1 MANNLPVVSVTDGVV
16 TTLSTDVAALFGK
29 RHNDVIRSI
38 ETLTSTM
45 SADRLRN
52 FAQTVVTRTNPS
64 GGAPIQSK
72 AYRLTRDGFTFLA
85 MGFTGAKAQAFKWM
99 YIDAFNRMEE
109 QLRGNNVASC
119 PATITPAEQ
128 LQIQQAVAR
137 RAKTSSA
144 NYQTIYRA
152 IKVRF
157 QIPRYNELPRC
168 QFAECL
174 KFIDAVDLKVPE
186 AKTAAAPVFENPFTP
201 EELAASPEKPPKGY
215 AYRVSA
221 EFLDNQRTFVYY
233 WRYLFRR
240 ELELFEEFLY
250 RTESPRAA
258 RFHEAVHNMNLTGI
272 EDQLRRL
279 GFPMDE
285 LPCYRHYVGRLAAA

>member
-1 MANNLPVVSVTDGVV
+1 MSNLTFAFGNITIRTIGEVETP
-16 TTLSTDVAALFGK
+16 LLVASDICNALGYARPRDAIAQHVDPEDLTK
-29 RHNDVIRSI
+29 AVI
-38 ETLTSTM
+38 ETKGGK
-45 SADRLRN
+45 
-52 FAQTVVTRTNPS
+52 QTVNCVNESGLYALIFGSKLESAKRFKRWVTSEVLPAIRRN
-64 GGAPIQSK
+64 GQYNA
-72 AYRLTRDGFTFLA
+72 A
-85 MGFTGAKAQAFKWM
+85 
-99 YIDAFNRMEE
+99 
-109 QLRGNNVASC
+109 C

-168 QFAECL
+168 QFSECL

-285 LPCYRHYVGRLAAA
+285 LPCYQHYVGRLAAA

>member
-1 MANNLPVVSVTDGVV
+1 MTLAIFKFESVQIRTFGTSETPLFVAIDVCSALGFGNHRQAIASHVDPEDIIKIEIDTAGGKQAVNCVTESGLYALIFGSKLESAQRFKRWVTSEVLPAIRRNGQYN
-16 TTLSTDVAALFGK
+16 AA
-29 RHNDVIRSI
+29 
-38 ETLTSTM
+38 
-45 SADRLRN
+45 
-52 FAQTVVTRTNPS
+52 
-64 GGAPIQSK
+64 
-72 AYRLTRDGFTFLA
+72 
-85 MGFTGAKAQAFKWM
+85 
-99 YIDAFNRMEE
+99 
-109 QLRGNNVASC
+109 C

-157 QIPRYNELPRC
+157 QIPRYTELPRC

-186 AKTAAAPVFENPFTP
+186 AKTAAAPVCENPFTP

-215 AYRVSA
+215 TYQVSA
-221 EFLDNQRTFVYY
+221 KFLADQRTFVYY

-258 RFHEAVHNMNLTGI
+258 RFHEAVNNLDLMRT
-272 EDQLRRL
+272 EEQLRRL

-285 LPCYRHYVGRLAAA
+285 LPCYQHYVRRLAAAHQRSS

>member
-1 MANNLPVVSVTDGVV
+1 MANAVFNFESAQIRTLGTPETPLFVANDITSALGFRNK
-16 TTLSTDVAALFGK
+16 TTALQDNVYPEDITK
-29 RHNDVIRSI
+29 AVI
-38 ETLTSTM
+38 ETKGGK
-45 SADRLRN
+45 
-52 FAQTVVTRTNPS
+52 QTVNCVNESGLYALIFGSKLESAKRFKRWVTSEVLPAIRRN
-64 GGAPIQSK
+64 GQYNA
-72 AYRLTRDGFTFLA
+72 A
-85 MGFTGAKAQAFKWM
+85 
-99 YIDAFNRMEE
+99 
-109 QLRGNNVASC
+109 C

-157 QIPRYNELPRC
+157 QIPRYTELPTR

-186 AKTAAAPVFENPFTP
+186 AKTAAAPCENQFTP

-215 AYRVSA
+215 AYQVSA
-221 EFLDNQRTFVYY
+221 KFLDDQRTFVYC

-258 RFHEAVHNMNLTGI
+258 RFHEAVNNLDLMRT
-272 EDQLRRL
+272 EEQLRRL

-285 LPCYRHYVGRLAAA
+285 LPCYQHYVRRLATANQR

>member
-1 MANNLPVVSVTDGVV
+1 MSANSFSFGNHPITVINDADTLWFIAAEIVKAINLSNPSVSLKSLRPAERKKIVLQGRETNIISESGMYTLVLRSQDALKEGTAAFRFRVWVTDEVLPTIRRNGQYN
-16 TTLSTDVAALFGK
+16 AA
-29 RHNDVIRSI
+29 
-38 ETLTSTM
+38 
-45 SADRLRN
+45 
-52 FAQTVVTRTNPS
+52 
-64 GGAPIQSK
+64 
-72 AYRLTRDGFTFLA
+72 
-85 MGFTGAKAQAFKWM
+85 
-99 YIDAFNRMEE
+99 
-109 QLRGNNVASC
+109 C

-285 LPCYRHYVGRLAAA
+285 LPCYQHYVGRLAAA

>member
-1 MANNLPVVSVTDGVV
+1 MSQIISLNAFKVIEGRPVTS
-16 TTLSTDVAALFGK
+16 SRIVAEYFGK
-29 RHNDVIRSI
+29 QHHHVVRDIRSLI
-38 ETLTSTM
+38 EQKPSLEA
-45 SADRLRN
+45 SAN
-52 FAQTVVTRTNPS
+52 FGEWSEEVEIGSGAKRTVT
-64 GGAPIQSK
+64 GYWMDQK
-72 AYRLTRDGFTFLA
+72 GFCILA
-85 MGFTGAKAQAFKWM
+85 MGFTGAKALEFKCAF
-99 YIDAFNRMEE
+99 YDEFERMKNELE
-109 QLRGNNVASC
+109 A
-119 PATITPAEQ
+119 PTTITPAEQ

-157 QIPRYNELPRC
+157 QIPRYNELPRR

-186 AKTAAAPVFENPFTP
+186 AKTAAAPCENQFTP

-215 AYRVSA
+215 TYQVSA
-221 EFLDNQRTFVYY
+221 KFLADQRTFVYY

-258 RFHEAVHNMNLTGI
+258 RFHEAVNNLDLMRT
-272 EDQLRRL
+272 EEQLRRL

-285 LPCYRHYVGRLAAA
+285 LPCYQHYVRRLATAH

>member
-1 MANNLPVVSVTDGVV
+1 MSALTFKFDDSLVNVIDRNGSLWF
-16 TTLSTDVAALFGK
+16 VAA
-29 RHNDVIRSI
+29 DVVRA
-38 ETLTSTM
+38 L
-45 SADRLRN
+45 RLS
-52 FAQTVVTRTNPS
+52 NPS
-64 GGAPIQSK
+64 VSLKALRPFEKDKISINGKETNIISEGGMYFLTLRSQDALKEGTP
-72 AYRLTRDGFTFLA
+72 AYRFSIWVTSEVLPAIRK
-85 MGFTGAKAQAFKWM
+85 TGRYEAQ
-99 YIDAFNRMEE
+99 E
-109 QLRGNNVASC
+109 
-119 PATITPAEQ
+119 TITPAEQ

-137 RAKTSSA
+137 RAKISSA

-186 AKTAAAPVFENPFTP
+186 AKTAAAPVCENPFTP

-215 AYRVSA
+215 AYQVSA
-221 EFLDNQRTFVYY
+221 KFLDDQRTFVYY

-258 RFHEAVHNMNLTGI
+258 RFHEAVNNLDLMRT

-279 GFPMDE
+279 GFPMDG
-285 LPCYRHYVGRLAAA
+285 LPCYQHYVRRLATAHQR